1 MHLAK
6 MAAFCVWKLSTFVL
20 VAVAIAALS
29 AVGSGVALAGPLVP
43 PAGPVTDTPGPEP
56 RTPIS
61 ATTAP
66 GDASSMHV
74 ISQPGSYY
82 LTGNLV
88 ATGTKNGITIASD
101 NVTLDLNGFT
111 VSQATD
117 GTGFPVGIRSAAP
130 VRNAV
135 VKNGTVRAF
144 RGYGFFG
151 NFNTSAFHELAV
163 LDCLGGQLEIGAS
176 LNVTVRNV
184 RTRAAQGEVGIQVG
198 ASSLVESCTTDG
210 GTIGITVGTGSTVR
224 SCVVV
229 NPISIGIAAASS
241 LVIDCTVSGG
251 TSTSSFSNGAIST
264 TGASR
269 IERCIIR
276 STQAAGVFVSGRGDV
291 VDCTFNG
298 CVRGVA
304 TSVFGGG
311 RVTVTGCTFNASTTA
326 AISLATPGNFVAGN
340 RFSGN
345 TANIDTSASTGAGPN
360 GGNAIAEIIDLT
372 GGGTLAGASVGAN
385 IVY

>member
-1 MHLAK
+1 MRFAK
-6 MAAFCVWKLSTFVL
+6 MAECAADKLSTFVR
-20 VAVAIAALS
+20 VAVLGAAMLVIGAGA
-29 AVGSGVALAGPLVP
+29 AVGGPLVP

-56 RTPIS
+56 RTPVS
-61 ATTAP
+61 ATSAP
-66 GDASSMHV
+66 GDTLSMHI

-82 LTGNLV
+82 LTANLV
-88 ATGTKNGITIASD
+88 ATGAKHGITIASD

-111 VSQATD
+111 VSQAAD

-130 VRNAV
+130 VRNIV

-144 RGYGFFG
+144 RGYGLFG
-151 NFNTSAFHELAV
+151 NFNTSTFHDLAI
-163 LDCLGGQLEIGAS
+163 LDSLGGQLEIGAS
-176 LNVTVRNV
+176 QNVTVRNV

-198 ASSLVESCTTDG
+198 ASSLVESSTTDG
-210 GTIGITVGTGSTVR
+210 GTVGITVGTGSTVR

-229 NPISIGIAAASS
+229 NPISVGIAAASS

-251 TSTSSFSNGAIST
+251 SSTSSFSNGAISC

-276 STQAAGVFVSGRGDV
+276 STQAAGVFVSGRADI
-291 VDCTFNG
+291 VDCTFNA

-311 RVTVTGCTFNASTTA
+311 RAAITGCTFNGSTTA
-326 AISLATPGNFVAGN
+326 AISLATPGNFVSGN

-345 TANIDTSASTGAGPN
+345 TANIDTSASTSPGPN
-360 GGNAIAEIIDLT
+360 GGNVIAEIVDLS
-372 GGGTLAGASVGAN
+372 GGGTLPAASVGAN